1 MTSIENSIET
11 KLRSL
16 RSHVPSSNLSS
27 NFQPELILRNTYYN
41 EDQLKTDIQRATQKL
56 LPNDDLRRMYNKLN
70 EQGYDSCI
78 QTLQQHQHQQH
89 HCEDL
94 IYTPSINSTTSRN
107 TTATSS
113 FMNSSSIASTSKGGK
128 RTRRTTASTKRVQEG
143 KQKQRRLE
151 VQQREMEKR
160 KAIEKNI
167 RANQLARFA
176 LRKTTRKKMIPSVHE

>member
-78 QTLQQHQHQQH
+78 QTLQQQQHQQH

-107 TTATSS
+107 TAATSS

-176 LRKTTRKKMIPSVHE
+176 LRKTTRKKMIHE